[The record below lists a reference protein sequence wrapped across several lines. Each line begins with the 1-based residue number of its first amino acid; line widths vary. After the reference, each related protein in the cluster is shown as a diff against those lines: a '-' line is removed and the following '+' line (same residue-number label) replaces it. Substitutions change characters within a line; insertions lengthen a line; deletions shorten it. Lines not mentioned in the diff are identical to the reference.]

1 MHPTG
6 GSSYTL
12 RRLVRVALDGMFFRT
27 TVLLRLVV
35 AAGFLISI
43 AGAGL
48 AVYLVYA
55 YFVSSSPAGYTSLV
69 VLLLVL
75 TGFVIVSIGVVGLYV
90 GRIFEQVKDRPL
102 FIIQDE
108 ASARRES
115 PVAPALRPPDLPRSL
130 SD

>member
-1 MHPTG
+1 M
-6 GSSYTL
+6 
-12 RRLVRVALDGMFFRT
+12 
-27 TVLLRLVV
+27 
-35 AAGFLISI
+35 
-43 AGAGL
+43 

-102 FIIQDE
+102 VIIQDE